1 MLQSVFSYDIQD
13 LYSFDLARNTTQS
26 QKLCFWY
33 FPTVSSESSQYPA
46 ALVHL
51 PSRLFSVEILI
62 YKLLKCFK
70 EVRYSQRKDG
80 WPIKRLAAPWDSIAC
95 LALVRGTSS
104 EHASCCWAIVHPL
117 SLGKDKTAE
126 LPARRSCSGLYSAKE
141 QQGLPPWGQIIFQL
155 CACLQHS
162 QAIFHQKALSPSNKS
177 SITGLGAPSLYKRV
191 FKCSLAP
198 IQQSFPQRL

>member
-26 QKLCFWY
+26 QKLWFWY
-33 FPTVSSESSQYPA
+33 FPTISSESSQYPA
-46 ALVHL
+46 ALVHI

-80 WPIKRLAAPWDSIAC
+80 WPIKRLAALWDSIAC
-95 LALVRGTSS
+95 LALVWGTSS

-126 LPARRSCSGLYSAKE
+126 LPARRRYSGLYSAKE
-141 QQGLPPWGQIIFQL
+141 QQGLPASLGPINFPVVCVSPALPG
-155 CACLQHS
+155 H
-162 QAIFHQKALSPSNKS
+162 LSPKGTQPFKQIKYNRPGS
-177 SITGLGAPSLYKRV
+177 TQPS
-191 FKCSLAP
+191 
-198 IQQSFPQRL
+198 